1 MARKLQ
7 CAVRART
14 ARVRVQAKRTQAA
27 AWAAEMEELE
37 REAARAQMEYEAKQY
52 RKERERRL
60 AEKAA
65 EEARQR
71 ARKQLRDAAFDGQ
84 EAEMLS
90 ALQDQ
95 NVKIQVDDADENGF
109 TALSEASAA
118 GHVGSIQL
126 LLSEPWGADPNT
138 VGRFKRTPL
147 WRATFANQREAA
159 LALLEGGADP
169 RLRGTVGLYHG
180 LNVLSYC

>member
-1 MARKLQ
+1 MVPVPADRSLSNVRSDLVRILLQDEMARKLQ
-7 CAVRART
+7 CAVRARA

-27 AWAAEMEELE
+27 AWAAEVEELE

-71 ARKQLRDAAFDGQ
+71 ARQQLRDAAFDGQ

-90 ALQDQ
+90 ALQDP
-95 NVKIQVDDADENGF
+95 NVTIQVDDADENGF

-118 GHVGSIQL
+118 GHVGSVQL

-147 WRATFANQREAA
+147 WCAP
-159 LALLEGGADP
+159 L
-169 RLRGTVGLYHG
+169 
-180 LNVLSYC
+180 